1 MKCCVKKAF
10 GNAVLSLSLL
20 CFSTYSYAQS
30 EVNTADTQANVH
42 LATLNWAK
50 PDKFDTGLYSATA
63 MHSSGLI
70 VEVHVT
76 ESISHNGLYYHIGQ
90 LNSDTGIIQWGPS
103 RLFISAGAWPA
114 VAITREGYVVITFSD
129 GFYNCCSDLQY
140 LVGTLDLNG
149 GTSQLIN
156 FKTKSSGTRFDRG
169 FHGSVSVNDIGVIA
183 EAHESGNGG
192 KGIFYRLGHLTNPGG
207 GDFSITWDT
216 GSNGVKYD
224 EGVDPKI
231 SVNNDNNVIEVHG
244 VSGESKLHYIR
255 GKVAMNS
262 TQINFASDHPRLE
275 SSGSRPSVVLL
286 NNSSIIEVN
295 RRSTGIVYR
304 TGTLSGT
311 SQVIWSEP
319 TLIDDTKD
327 RHYPS
332 VSGNGSYAVS
342 TFGDVWEYVNKSV
355 PLFYTTAVLP

>member
-1 MKCCVKKAF
+1 MKYRVQQIF
-10 GNAVLSLSLL
+10 GNAILSISLL
-20 CFSTYSYAQS
+20 CSSAYCFAQS
-30 EVNTADTQANVH
+30 DVETAGSQGNVH

-63 MHSSGLI
+63 MHSSGLV

-76 ESISHNGLYYHIGQ
+76 ESNSHNGLYYHIGQ
-90 LNSDTGIIQWGPS
+90 LNADTGTIQWGPS

-114 VAITREGYVVITFSD
+114 VAITPEGYVVITFSD
-129 GFYNCCSDLQY
+129 GFYNCCSDLKY
-140 LVGTLDLNG
+140 LTGTLDLNG

-156 FKTKSSGTRFDRG
+156 FKTNKSGTRYDRG

-192 KGIFYRLGHLTNPGG
+192 KGIFYRLGHLTNPSG
-207 GDFSITWDT
+207 GDYGITWDT

-224 EGVDPKI
+224 DGVDPKI
-231 SVNNDNNVIEVHG
+231 SVNSDNNVIEVHG

-255 GKVAMNS
+255 GKVATNG
-262 TQINFASDHPRLE
+262 TQINFVSDHPRLE

-295 RRSTGIVYR
+295 RRSTGVVYR

-311 SQVIWSEP
+311 NQVIWSEP
-319 TLIDDTKD
+319 SLIDDTKD

-332 VSGNGSYAVS
+332 VSGNGRYVVG

-355 PLFYTTAVLP
+355 PLFYTTAALP